1 MAAKDK
7 GLHVKCSEGERE
19 QWKDAAKAAGMTT
32 SDWVRKALM
41 LRMAETL

>member
-1 MAAKDK
+1 MATKNK
-7 GLHVKCSEGERE
+7 GLHVKCSAGERE
-19 QWKDAAKAAGMTT
+19 QWKDAARKAGMNT

>member
-1 MAAKDK
+1 MATKNK
-7 GLHVKCSEGERE
+7 GLHVKCSTGELE
-19 QWKDAAKAAGMTT
+19 AWKTAAWKAGMTT